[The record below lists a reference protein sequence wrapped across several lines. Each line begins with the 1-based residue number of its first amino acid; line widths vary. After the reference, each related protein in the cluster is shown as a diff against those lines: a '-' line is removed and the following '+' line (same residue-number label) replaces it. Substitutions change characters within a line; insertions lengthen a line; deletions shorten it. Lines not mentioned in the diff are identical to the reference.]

1 MKTILVT
8 GGAGFIGSHLSESLL
23 TRGDRVICVDNF
35 YSSSRENVSHLLEN
49 PNFRLIEHDVT
60 LPMMLECDEMY
71 HLACPASPVYY
82 QHNPVY
88 TVRTN
93 VVGSINVLELAKK
106 LGIKV
111 LLTSTSEV
119 YGDPEVHPQPET
131 YVGHVNP
138 IGPRA
143 CYDEG
148 KRCAETLFFDYHRE
162 YGLDIRVAR
171 IFNTYG
177 PRMHPNDG
185 RVISNFIMQALQNKP
200 ITINGDGSQTRSF
213 QYVDD
218 CVRGLIALMDN
229 TDTVGPVN
237 IGNPEEYT
245 IRDMAELVLKAIP
258 ETKSEIVY
266 TPAVID
272 DPKQR
277 KPDISLA
284 RSVLQ
289 WTPKVPFENGLKR
302 SIPYYR
308 SFLSNQK

>member
-35 YSSSRENVSHLLEN
+35 YSSQRENVSHLLEN

-60 LPMMLECDEMY
+60 LPMMFECDEIY

-93 VVGSINVLELAKK
+93 VSGSINVLDLAKK
-106 LGIKV
+106 LRIKV

-162 YGLDIRVAR
+162 YNVDIRVAR

-177 PRMHPNDG
+177 PRMHPDDG
-185 RVISNFIMQALQNKP
+185 RVISNFIMQALQHQP

-229 TDTVGPVN
+229 ADIVGPVN

-245 IRDMAELVLKAIP
+245 IKEMAEIVLKNIP
-258 ETKSEIVY
+258 QTQSKIVF
-266 TPAVID
+266 TPAVVD

-277 KPDISLA
+277 KPDITLA
-284 RSVLQ
+284 RNILQ
-289 WTPKVPFENGLKR
+289 WSPKVPFENGLKR

-308 SFLSNQK
+308 SFLSNTK